1 MDQKDAQ
8 TTRRKSEAG
17 LDWFTF
23 FCANLQTGFGP
34 FVSVYLT
41 SQKWTQTDIG
51 LVLTIGGL
59 AGLIGQM
66 PGGALVDA
74 ARSKRWLAAVSALL
88 VAAAALLLAT
98 SSLFITILF
107 AWVLHALAS
116 CVLSPIIGS
125 MSLALVGHDGMGRR
139 VGRNASFASV
149 GTALAAAGM
158 GACGYYFSNQSIF
171 FVTAALIVP
180 ALFSLSFIRLEPPS
194 AKIVYKDEARP
205 EAAAAPPQ
213 ASSLWKSWVSL
224 ARNKLVLITA
234 LSVCLFHLANAA
246 MLPLVGSVLTL
257 RTKSPTTFIATC
269 IIIPQIMVAFLS
281 PFIARFAESWGR
293 RPLMLICFA
302 ALAIRGVCFSLTFD
316 PYALTAIQ
324 VFDGFS
330 AAILAVLVPLIASDA
345 TWQRGGF
352 ATVQGF
358 FGTTMGIG
366 AAFSTSIS
374 GYLTDRFGSPSA
386 FLGMALI
393 AFLGFC
399 LVALLMPET
408 RDGKAINTYL

>member
-1 MDQKDAQ
+1 MDQQDAQ
-8 TTRRKSEAG
+8 TTRRHSESG

-34 FVSVYLT
+34 FASVYLT

-59 AGLIGQM
+59 VGLIGQM
-66 PGGALVDA
+66 PAGAIVDA

-88 VAAAALLLAT
+88 VAASALLMAT
-98 SSLFITILF
+98 SSLFIIILF
-107 AWVLHALAS
+107 AWVLHAAAS

-125 MSLALVGHDGMGRR
+125 MSLALVGHENMGRR

-180 ALFSLSFIRLEPPS
+180 ALVALSFIHIEAKQEKITEPVEQE
-194 AKIVYKDEARP
+194 KF
-205 EAAAAPPQ
+205 
-213 ASSLWKSWVSL
+213 ASSNRTSSLSDKWLAL
-224 ARNKLVLITA
+224 ARNKIVLVTA
-234 LSVCLFHLANAA
+234 LAVCLFHLANAA

-281 PFIARFAESWGR
+281 PFVARFAESWGR
-293 RPLMLICFA
+293 RPLMLICFT
-302 ALAIRGVCFSLTFD
+302 ALAIRGLCFSLTFD
-316 PYALTAIQ
+316 PYVLTAIQ

-345 TWQRGGF
+345 TWHRGGF

-358 FGTTMGIG
+358 FGTTMGLG
-366 AAFSTSIS
+366 AAFSSTIS
-374 GYLTDRFGSPSA
+374 GYLSDRFGSPSA
-386 FLGMALI
+386 FMGMAFV
-393 AFLGFC
+393 AFVGFC
-399 LVALLMPET
+399 LVALVMPET
-408 RDGKAINTYL
+408 RDAKDYKKNL